1 MKTWITA
8 ALALA
13 TVASAHAAPLDQ
25 LDWRTQEGFEQA
37 YRIGVQYGFEHGTPF
52 SADPKCNSENC
63 FIDMQYSV
71 AGEDYAFVLSLGSA
85 DVRGKVICV
94 RRSDD
99 HRTCAN
105 DYGHVW
111 TSHYV
116 EGDWKTVRFW
126 QNGWP
131 DEALFLDPANWK
143 TRDGFEKDLRD
154 GVQFGFDHG
163 SWFRSECKKE
173 CNLLIMSFTRG
184 DKRYVFETFLRT
196 PTNAQTTTQLCVVSG
211 DTVTCGSNFG
221 RVWTNRWV
229 DGAWKED
236 KTLQN
241 GWPVKPAEPSLVW
254 LLIYG
259 GFASLLLGCLAIQAV
274 PMLPFPT
281 MRWAALFAKASLFV
295 ICRLPAGWKNR
306 LARVTAGLS
315 LMARWWEL
323 KDAEAARALIAA
335 YVLAWRK
342 RRALNLIGKDFE
354 AFTAQRDAHWIHQLA
369 QRGSAIPPE
378 RLMALIALAHPDKHN
393 GSLVATETTQWLLS
407 LRASRAA

>member
-1 MKTWITA
+1 MKTWLAA

-25 LDWRTQEGFEQA
+25 FDWRTQEGFEQA
-37 YRIGVQYGFEHGTPF
+37 YREGMQYGFDHG
-52 SADPKCNSENC
+52 SAFHVDPKCNSENC

-71 AGEDYAFVLSLGSA
+71 DGEDYAFVLSLGSA
-85 DVRGKVICV
+85 HGRGKVICV

-131 DEALFLDPANWK
+131 DEALFLDPSDWK
-143 TRDGFEKDLRD
+143 SQDGFDQDFHK

-163 SWFRSECKKE
+163 FAFKSECQKE
-173 CNLLIMSFTRG
+173 CNLLIMSFTRD
-184 DKRYVFETFLRT
+184 DKRYAFETFLRT
-196 PTNAQTTTQLCVVSG
+196 PTNAQTTTQLCVASG
-211 DTVTCGSNFG
+211 DTVTCGDNFG

-229 DGAWKED
+229 DGAWEG

-241 GWPVKPAEPSLVW
+241 GWAVKPAEPSLVW

-259 GFASLLLGCLAIQAV
+259 GFAALFLVCLAIYAV
-274 PMLPFPT
+274 AILPFPT
-281 MRWAALFAKASLFV
+281 MRLAALFAKASLFV

-306 LARVTAGLS
+306 LARVTAGL
-315 LMARWWEL
+315 AFIGRWWEL
-323 KDAEAARALIAA
+323 KDAEAARALVAA
-335 YVLAWRK
+335 LVLAWRK
-342 RRALNLIGKDFE
+342 RRATKLLEQDFA
-354 AFTAQRDAHWIHQLA
+354 AFITQRDAHWMQQLGKRSA
-369 QRGSAIPPE
+369 AIPPE

-393 GSLVATETTQWLLS
+393 GSRLATETTQWLLS